1 MTEISGKTKYPYQ
14 LSQSLITIAIVTI
27 GIYFGQD
34 ILVPLAMAFLLA
46 VLLRPVEAFLIRIG
60 IPKTLAIILAV
71 TFAVLI
77 IAGIT
82 LILSIQISDFSD
94 ELPKLKRNINDFYR
108 QVRRWIRREYRL
120 SYWQQDQYVQKAQTQ
135 TLENFQNTETLTA
148 LTGTLGTLIL
158 LPIYVFLLLYYR
170 TMLVHFAVVLFTD
183 KYKSKVLDVL
193 GEIRII
199 IQSYMVGL
207 LLETTVVATL
217 NTIGLFFLNVQ
228 YALLLG
234 VMAAILNLIPYIG
247 GLVAV
252 GLAVLVTIINH
263 PDGYTIA
270 GVIGVFLAV
279 QFVDNNFLVPLIIGS
294 KVKINA
300 LASIVGV
307 LIGGALA
314 GVSGMFLS
322 IPAIAIL
329 KAIFDRVD
337 HLNAWGILLGDET
350 PEQSGIKTKKILK
363 RSENE
368 EPPGEV

>member
-1 MTEISGKTKYPYQ
+1 
-14 LSQSLITIAIVTI
+14 
-27 GIYFGQD
+27 
-34 ILVPLAMAFLLA
+34 
-46 VLLRPVEAFLIRIG
+46 
-60 IPKTLAIILAV
+60 
-71 TFAVLI
+71 
-77 IAGIT
+77 
-82 LILSIQISDFSD
+82 
-94 ELPKLKRNINDFYR
+94 
-108 QVRRWIRREYRL
+108 
-120 SYWQQDQYVQKAQTQ
+120 
-135 TLENFQNTETLTA
+135 
-148 LTGTLGTLIL
+148 
-158 LPIYVFLLLYYR
+158 
-170 TMLVHFAVVLFTD
+170 
-183 KYKSKVLDVL
+183 
-193 GEIRII
+193 
-199 IQSYMVGL
+199 
-207 LLETTVVATL
+207 
-217 NTIGLFFLNVQ
+217 
-228 YALLLG
+228 
-234 VMAAILNLIPYIG
+234 MAAILNLIPYIG